1 MTSRATRGKRS
12 GVATFTARVSREGS
26 WFVAQATEIDIA
38 SQGESEGEA
47 LANLREALEL
57 YFMPDGPTSP
67 EDIPEI
73 EVSVAAT

>member
-1 MTSRATRGKRS
+1 MTSEAKPGKNS
-12 GVATFTARVSREGS
+12 GVASFTARVHREGA

-57 YFMPDGPTSP
+57 YFMPDPP
-67 EDIPEI
+67 EDR
-73 EVSVAAT
+73 VSL